1 MDKDK
6 KRGLAALIIEAS
18 PKFSKEKV
26 KESSSDEVETS
37 DEETA
42 AGEILGAIESGDA
55 KALSEA
61 LSAFIKL
68 CENVENADE
77 EDGEAGKSEFEY

>member
-6 KRGLAALIIEAS
+6 KKGLAALIIEAS

-26 KESSSDEVETS
+26 KESSSDEVEAS

-42 AGEILGAIESGDA
+42 AEEILSAISSGDA

-61 LSAFIKL
+61 LSAFIQL
-68 CENVENADE
+68 CENVENSE
-77 EDGEAGKSEFEY
+77 EDDGEAGKSEFEY